1 MLLWWSKARSS
12 RLNCAST
19 GESTSPLNSLHPLTR
34 GRLENAELV
43 DTIVSQTTALA
54 GVHAA
59 ALPFPHTHLILSHSP
74 LLITLRA
81 IVDALAESYPQLSF
95 LPTSSESSDQ
105 LASLRKYK
113 EIAIWRR
120 TLIIGA
126 SFAIPV
132 FIISMLAM
140 YMPMWLMGWTMWKLY
155 TGLYLGDLV
164 CLALTIPV
172 QCFLARRFYRNAW
185 KAVKHKSAT
194 M

>member
-1 MLLWWSKARSS
+1 MA
-12 RLNCAST
+12 
-19 GESTSPLNSLHPLTR
+19 ELTR
-34 GRLENAELV
+34 RLENAELV
-43 DTIVSQTTALA
+43 DAIVSQTSSLA

-59 ALPFPHTHLILSHSP
+59 ALPYPHTHLLLSHSP
-74 LLITLRA
+74 LLIPLRA
-81 IVDALAESYPQLSF
+81 IVDSLAQTYPQLSF

-113 EIAIWRR
+113 EIAVWRR
-120 TLIIGA
+120 TFIIAA

-132 FIISMLAM
+132 FVVSMLAM
-140 YMPMWLMGWTMWKLY
+140 YMPMWLMGWTMWKVC
-155 TGLYLGDLV
+155 TGIYFGDLV